1 MSYDPPMTAEQA
13 QQHLEQ
19 RRRESAHYVPSIA
32 AKASSTTVEGLG
44 VSLASVALGKVNVP
58 LRPSPTREQM
68 QAEVE
73 SCRAMRAAQLLLQAN
88 VPKRQ
93 MSRVALDRSGPWQK
107 VLDKLTAMLGTGFM
121 VALVGS
127 RGNGKTQLAVELIR
141 TVVSAKSAKRAR
153 FCTATEFFME
163 VKSGYR
169 DDGKP
174 EADVIRDFQKPSL
187 LVIDEI
193 GQRRES
199 EWERLLLYELLNR
212 RYNDMTDTLVISNQT
227 QGQLEEALGPALI
240 SRMSETGGVICA
252 EWPSYRS
259 ITG

>member
-1 MSYDPPMTAEQA
+1 MSYSPPMTAEQA
-13 QQHLEQ
+13 QAHLEQ
-19 RRRESAHYVPSIA
+19 RRRESAHHAPQGA
-32 AKASSTTVEGLG
+32 AKASQTTVEGLG
-44 VSLASVALGKVNVP
+44 VSLAEVAIGKVNLA
-58 LRPSPTREQM
+58 LRPSLSRAALE
-68 QAEVE
+68 AEAE
-73 SCRAMRAAQLLLQAN
+73 ACRSMRSAQLLVQAN

-93 MSRVALDRSGPWQK
+93 MLRVALDYSGPWQR
-107 VLDKLTAMLGTGFM
+107 VLDKLSGMLGTGFM
-121 VALVGS
+121 VALVGN

-141 TVVSAKSAKRAR
+141 MVVSGKSAKRAR

-169 DDGKP
+169 EDGKP
-174 EADVIRDFQKPSL
+174 EADVIREFQKPAL